1 MPAEPLVEQ
10 TLAEHI
16 ASLRQR
22 KYEVPVI
29 RDPDDVTDEASA
41 SAEKKREEIR
51 PIIRRPSS
59 RNPEFYEVL
68 IKPGHYLFHEGD
80 PADHLYVVLSGSI
93 EIRLDGS
100 DTVIATLGQGESFGE
115 QAILYK
121 GLRGA
126 SAFAR
131 EQVLCLEIT
140 AASLTRAIEA
150 QPLFVQKTLR
160 AMMLQLNQR
169 NEMRRLIREKAEFPV
184 ELSFPPETPAGSL
197 FERITKDLT
206 MKTVHIDSTAA
217 LKAMVERQDA
227 LIVSSGQLTL
237 KHRKGEFL
245 CGEGMIVGLCEA
257 ISGEHCFEQF
267 EVTKT
272 LNGWLINGPKLLQ
285 YFAGMNSGLFGICR
299 GIICRTLDIEQA
311 PNFKRDVALD

>member
-1 MPAEPLVEQ
+1 MPAEQIAEQ

-22 KYEVPVI
+22 RYEVPVI
-29 RDPDDVTDEASA
+29 RDPDDVSDGTVADV
-41 SAEKKREEIR
+41 EKKRDEIR

-59 RNPEFYEVL
+59 RNPEFFEVL

-80 PADHLYVVLSGSI
+80 PADNLYVVLGGSI
-93 EIRLDGS
+93 EIRLDES

-121 GLRGA
+121 GRRGA

-131 EQVLCLEIT
+131 EQALCLEIT

-160 AMMLQLNQR
+160 AMTLQLNQR
-169 NEMRRLIREKAEFPV
+169 NEMRRLIREKVEFPV
-184 ELSFPPETPAGSL
+184 DLSFPPDTPSGSL

-206 MKTVHIDSTAA
+206 MKMVHIDSTAA
-217 LKAMVERQDA
+217 LGAMIERQDA
-227 LIVSSGQLTL
+227 LIVSSGALTI
-237 KHRKGEFL
+237 KHLNGEFL
-245 CGEGMIVGLCEA
+245 CGEGMVVGLCEA
-257 ISGEHCFEQF
+257 ISGEYCAEKF

-272 LNGWLINGPKLLQ
+272 LNGWLINGPQLFQ
-285 YFAGMNSGLFGICR
+285 YFAAMNSGLFGICR

-311 PNFKRDVALD
+311 PNFKRDIALD

>member
-29 RDPDDVTDEASA
+29 RDPDDVAEDAVTDVK
-41 SAEKKREEIR
+41 KKRDEIR

-93 EIRLDGS
+93 EIRLDAS
-100 DTVIATLGQGESFGE
+100 DTVVATLGQGESFGE

-121 GLRGA
+121 GMRGA

-131 EQVLCLEIT
+131 EQALCLEIT

-169 NEMRRLIREKAEFPV
+169 NEMRRLIREKAEFPL
-184 ELSFPPETPAGSL
+184 ELNFPAETPSGAL
-197 FERITKDLT
+197 YERITKDLT
-206 MKTVHIDSTAA
+206 MKMVHVDSTAA
-217 LKAMVERQDA
+217 VKAMIDRQDA
-227 LIVSSGQLTL
+227 LIVSSGSL
-237 KHRKGEFL
+237 KIKHGKGEFL
-245 CGEGMIVGLCEA
+245 CGEGMIIGLCEA
-257 ISGEHCFEQF
+257 ISDEPCVEQF

-285 YFAGMNSGLFGICR
+285 YFSGMNSGLFGICR
-299 GIICRTLDIEQA
+299 GIICRTLDIERA
-311 PNFKRDVALD
+311 PNFKRDIALD